1 VKTRV
6 LALAPLQVAQ
16 ALIGFGAIAAFT
28 RLMSAEEFGRYA
40 LALSVSM
47 LAHTLVFTWA
57 EAAAYRF
64 FAAARAERRL
74 RDHFATLAALALAL
88 GLVVLALTAALLFA
102 FGATTDLIAIS
113 AFAAGAAVLRFFT
126 RLMRETERAALAGT
140 RYAAAEAAYL
150 AIGFA
155 AGIAV
160 LITLDLG
167 PAAPFA
173 GLAIAGCVVFLLDA
187 PRILKRA
194 RGGTISIDR
203 VGAYAGYGAPLAI
216 AIALDLGVQTASRF
230 LIAHQA
236 GSAELGAY
244 AAAFGLARPLDLIFM
259 WAGAALAPVIL
270 KAFEEK
276 GTEAARTAARDAF
289 CTIAALALPCAA
301 GLALTAAPLAALL
314 VGPALS
320 ASAAAVLPWL
330 ALAALVSGFNLYYW
344 SETFQL
350 SRRTGLRALL
360 MLAPGALQV
369 GLTLVLV
376 PTHGAV
382 GGAAAAAIAA
392 ISAGLLLAL
401 VGRSLLALPFPIGAL
416 ARTFAAT
423 ALMAGAVMLIPLEH
437 GVVALAAK
445 TIAGILVYAV
455 GALVFDVSAARSI
468 ASAVWQLI
476 RTKVRTTFSPAAL
489 DQT

>member
-1 VKTRV
+1 VKKGAF
-6 LALAPLQVAQ
+6 ALAPLQIAQ

-28 RLMSAEEFGRYA
+28 RLMSAEDFGRYA
-40 LALSVSM
+40 LALSISM

-64 FAAARAERRL
+64 FASARAERRL

-88 GLVVLALTAALLFA
+88 GIVALALTAALLFV

-126 RLMRETERAALAGT
+126 RLMRETERAAMASA
-140 RYAAAEAAYL
+140 RFAAAEAAYL

-167 PAAPFA
+167 AAAPFA
-173 GLAIAGCVVFLLDA
+173 GLAIAGCVVFMLDA

-194 RGGTISIDR
+194 RGGAVSIDR
-203 VGAYAGYGAPLAI
+203 VGAYAGYGAPLAL

-230 LIAHQA
+230 LIANQA
-236 GSAELGAY
+236 GAAELGGY

-259 WAGAALAPVIL
+259 WAGTALAPVIL
-270 KAFEEK
+270 TAFESK
-276 GTEAARTAARDAF
+276 GVEAARDAARSAF

-301 GLALTAAPLAALL
+301 GLMLTAGPLAELL

-320 ASAAAVLPWL
+320 ATAAHVLPWL
-330 ALAALVSGFNLYYW
+330 TLAALVSGFNLYYW

-350 SRRTGLRALL
+350 THRTGLRALL
-360 MLAPGALQV
+360 MLAPGALQIA
-369 GLTLVLV
+369 LTMLLVQ
-376 PTHGAV
+376 THGAV
-382 GGAAAAAIAA
+382 GGAAAAALGAIA
-392 ISAGLLLAL
+392 GGVLLSV
-401 VGRSLLALPFPIGAL
+401 VGRNFLALPFPTAPI
-416 ARTFAAT
+416 ARTLAAT
-423 ALMAGAVMLIPLEH
+423 SLMAGVVSLIPLEH
-437 GVVALAAK
+437 GIAALAAK
-445 TIAGILVYAV
+445 SIAGVFAYAI
-455 GALVFDVSAARSI
+455 GAFIFDVGPARAM
-468 ASAVWQLI
+468 ASAVWQSI
-476 RTKVRTTFSPAAL
+476 RVRVRLNSSPAAM